1 MNDFVKEKIIYY
13 MNNMNYNSYINIGF
27 GIDKNFIR
35 PMGVSMTSIV
45 KNNPNENIIFHIF
58 IDTIDFISLNL
69 LEKFA
74 KQYNIAMIIYIINP
88 NIFNKLPSTTHF
100 AKATYNRLLMPK
112 ILNNIVDRLIYIDAD
127 IQCFGSLSNLM
138 KLDLKNNIVAVVG
151 DLKYVREKQ
160 IKLLS
165 LKSNQY
171 FNAGFMYIDVKKWN
185 EENISDKVIKV
196 SFDNV
201 GNLPWL
207 DQDAL
212 NIILDN
218 KCLYLDKKYDFLLN
232 MKHKKR
238 KVPENVIFVHY
249 VGRYKPWT
257 KWCLHPF
264 KKHFLSVS
272 KESLWRNIPLIEPVN
287 YKSMKMMGRSSFL
300 YGKYI
305 NAFYWYLKYAV
316 YKIKSKL

>member
-1 MNDFVKEKIIYY
+1 MNDFVKEKIIYN

-185 EENISDKVIKV
+185 EE
-196 SFDNV
+196 
-201 GNLPWL
+201 
-207 DQDAL
+207 
-212 NIILDN
+212 
-218 KCLYLDKKYDFLLN
+218 YLS
-232 MKHKKR
+232 KH
-238 KVPENVIFVHY
+238 
-249 VGRYKPWT
+249 
-257 KWCLHPF
+257 
-264 KKHFLSVS
+264 
-272 KESLWRNIPLIEPVN
+272 
-287 YKSMKMMGRSSFL
+287 M
-300 YGKYI
+300 
-305 NAFYWYLKYAV
+305 
-316 YKIKSKL
+316 